1 MEELDKPVEKLKKR
15 LKEVQEENEK
25 VKDEKLVKDRRYFEE
40 QRNIEERIQEDEKI
54 RKKLKEEEQQMQ
66 VNFSN
71 KIGIDIAQS
80 KKLIGFIKRYVI
92 IGIVTG
98 VPGIAVAYLWDKWQ
112 ENKTVKDLYDK
123 NIKSVTNPNN
133 RELAKEYEL
142 LKKKFNKVYDI
153 EKVEQLLKKSDDI
166 EKLKNNN
173 KELEKLNGEIK
184 KYRALYEEKLNY
196 YIENQIMTE
205 DKENKEI
212 TVQETEEE
220 EEPEMIK

>member
-1 MEELDKPVEKLKKR
+1 MEELDKSVEKLKRR
-15 LKEVQEENEK
+15 LKELQEENEK
-25 VKDEKLVKDRRYFEE
+25 VKDEKLEKDRRYFEE
-40 QRNIEERIQEDEKI
+40 QRNIEEKTQEHEKI
-54 RKKLKEEEQQMQ
+54 RKKLKEEEQQIQ

-71 KIGIDIAQS
+71 KIGIDVAQS
-80 KKLIGFIKRYVI
+80 KKLIGFIKRYVL

-112 ENKTVKDLYDK
+112 EDKTVKDLYDK

-133 RELAKEYEL
+133 RELAREYEL

-153 EKVEQLLKKSDDI
+153 EKVEQLLKKSDDL
-166 EKLKNNN
+166 EKLKNNH

-220 EEPEMIK
+220 EEPEIIK